1 MEEAANALSEIVER
15 VSAWIP
21 RLGNR
26 EDEAAIMSRDF
37 WMPDRSCRMCY
48 ECDSQFTIFNRR
60 HHCRIC
66 GRVFCGRCTLNT
78 IPASLSH
85 GSPRSGHDENERVRV
100 CNFCFKLRVE
110 QDYTDR
116 GILAVDSPPSQTLS
130 PSEPGHSLNNASGSG
145 TRTLTVNLDPSYSDS
160 LSTTRPLPTS
170 DGTAVDLEVS
180 VDGNPVCASCMD
192 TQPNNSVC
200 LHMQSRDPASSLYEF
215 NCRSDDEEDRGQ
227 KADRGHEDLDDED
240 DSVLDL
246 EYADG
251 NRGNLHTSIED
262 SQNVGGVPV
271 LVDKV
276 SDTRDGDGESS
287 VMWRSTQSCDD
298 IESLDGIL
306 NEPPMY
312 EEEAPQPPAAKEVDH
327 PSVDY
332 ESNGVIWVPPPP
344 EDEDDEAEMSLV
356 DEDDEDVEWVPRM
369 PGSVSSS
376 ENRSKAAM
384 RAIVDGHFRALVAQ
398 LLITEDVRFGEE
410 GGPSSWLDIVS
421 TLSLQAASL
430 VKPDTSKGGGMDP
443 GGYVKVKCIA
453 SGRRE
458 DSVVVKGIVCHKNVQ
473 NRRMASRFKN
483 PRLLLLGGA
492 LEYHR
497 VSNQLSSLDTLLQ
510 QERDHLSMT
519 VARIEAHHPNVL
531 LVEKTVS
538 RYAQDKLLEKEISVV
553 LNVKRPLLERI
564 ARCTGAQI
572 VASPEYLMAPTAGQ
586 CELFHIEKF
595 VEEHDFKGQGGRP
608 GPKYLMFFEGCPR
621 PLGCTVLLRGA
632 STEVLKS
639 VKKVVQFAVFA
650 AYHLAL
656 ETSFLA
662 DEGATLPELTTSS
675 PMGTTPV
682 MQRGLDRPVSTM
694 SGFTNQ
700 SSSEHPL
707 ALDSIPQQHGS
718 RVQSSLSTK
727 VSKGAV
733 SDVFSNYG
741 TRGVEGRSGMES
753 FSFAQAASGVT
764 PVGSVD
770 RGPLQG
776 SKNVMHNSDH
786 TLWEKGYN
794 PILSPAGDVYQLEQP
809 SKLENAKDINER
821 STVQGTLK
829 DDFLPPLSDHQSI
842 LVSLSS
848 RCLRKGSVCERPH
861 LKRIK
866 YYGSSDKPL
875 GMFLKDS
882 LFNVSSSC
890 GSCEEPLDSHV
901 HCYTHHQGSLTISV
915 QRVRAAP
922 LPGEKDGRIWMWHR
936 CLRCPRTEGVPP
948 ATRRLVM
955 SDAAWGLSFG
965 KFLELSF
972 SNHAAASRAAACG
985 HSLHRD
991 CLRFYG
997 CGNFVACFKYA
1008 TINLHSV
1015 AVPPPQLEFH
1025 NPKQQGWLLNE
1036 ASEVADKSNL
1046 VFAEI
1051 FNALGVLGEKI
1062 ASSKCLYSSTKLSD
1076 ARRQIVELESVLQKE
1091 KAEVEAELERAAPL
1105 NPIPGQLVADIL
1117 MLNKIRRHLAETSAA
1132 WDVRLYHLSCSLH
1145 LRQQMRS
1152 SDPGFL
1158 DSSLLN
1164 FKIGNT
1170 SFGRSREPDPRV
1182 IAREEP
1188 TTSANPET
1196 GARIEQ
1202 DHVDNSTGQMIEQI
1216 AHKQQ
1221 SVEGALET
1229 SGEPGIA
1236 GDNVVEI
1243 FIPSVASSDVTNTL
1257 SPMNMTTISVSG
1269 VHPLLLDEAEEKSGT
1284 DFVESLGLSKQLS
1297 SSFPTAG
1304 ALEDLPP
1311 SVESEEPLQEGL
1323 RLGSKVMPSLN
1334 CPHEEDV
1341 GLSSSL
1347 PEGFSPATTDSENVE
1362 VAWAEN
1368 ASCTDASNAHEA
1380 GTFHKVI
1387 SAPANMESIAIESS
1401 QGVSLVDSRDI
1412 PLEAKELVEKSEIT
1426 FRANGPTSPLRS
1438 SVKDKE
1444 PSDASGGTLSNLYS
1458 KNVYSR
1464 SGSTQSSIAGSPPRL
1479 ISTTPMIVSLTG
1491 HLSAPGAPRLTLPAG
1506 INDTIINVYDD
1517 EPTSII
1523 AYALLTPKYQAD
1535 LWEAVTENDRE
1546 KPKEKVRENE
1556 EYENSDFPSMIDSMY
1571 QMEDSTASLDVDSDL
1586 ILKEK
1591 MLRTASMEVLTPRGK
1606 RDVKVAFTDPCQSA
1620 KVEFRVTCYY
1630 AKQFDAL
1637 RKKCCG
1643 GDLDYIRSMSRCRK
1657 WGAHGGKSNV
1667 FFAKTMDDRFVVKQV
1682 TSTEKISFL
1691 DFAPQYF
1698 SYLTESLDSGSPTCL
1713 AKIVGVYRVS
1723 VKQAKGNKEL
1733 DLLVMENLLYSRNVS
1748 RLYDLKGSVRS
1759 RYNSDLTGNNKV
1771 LLDEN
1776 LLEMMPTSPIFVS
1789 NKAKRLLERAVW
1801 NDTAFLAGV
1810 HVMDYSLLVGVDEE
1824 RQELVLGIIDFIR
1837 QYTWDKHLE
1846 TWVKASGILGG
1857 PKNAAP
1863 TVISPKQYKKRFRKA
1878 MSTYFVMVP
1887 DQWSPPAIGPPRTS
1901 ELTLSE
1907 DA

>member
-1 MEEAANALSEIVER
+1 
-15 VSAWIP
+15 
-21 RLGNR
+21 
-26 EDEAAIMSRDF
+26 
-37 WMPDRSCRMCY
+37 
-48 ECDSQFTIFNRR
+48 
-60 HHCRIC
+60 
-66 GRVFCGRCTLNT
+66 
-78 IPASLSH
+78 
-85 GSPRSGHDENERVRV
+85 
-100 CNFCFKLRVE
+100 
-110 QDYTDR
+110 
-116 GILAVDSPPSQTLS
+116 
-130 PSEPGHSLNNASGSG
+130 
-145 TRTLTVNLDPSYSDS
+145 
-160 LSTTRPLPTS
+160 
-170 DGTAVDLEVS
+170 
-180 VDGNPVCASCMD
+180 
-192 TQPNNSVC
+192 
-200 LHMQSRDPASSLYEF
+200 
-215 NCRSDDEEDRGQ
+215 
-227 KADRGHEDLDDED
+227 
-240 DSVLDL
+240 
-246 EYADG
+246 
-251 NRGNLHTSIED
+251 
-262 SQNVGGVPV
+262 
-271 LVDKV
+271 
-276 SDTRDGDGESS
+276 
-287 VMWRSTQSCDD
+287 MWRSAQSCDD

-312 EEEAPQPPAAKEVDH
+312 EEEPLVSPVPNEIDH
-327 PSVDY
+327 PSFDY

-344 EDEDDEAEMSLV
+344 EDVDETEMSLV
-356 DEDDEDVEWVPRM
+356 DEDDDDVEWVPRM

-398 LLITEDVRFGEE
+398 LLIAEDVRFR
-410 GGPSSWLDIVS
+410 GGPSSWLEIVS

-458 DSVVVKGIVCHKNVQ
+458 DSTVVKGIVCHKNVQ
-473 NRRMASRFKN
+473 NRRMQSRFKN

-519 VARIEAHHPNVL
+519 VARIEAHHPHVL

-553 LNVKRPLLERI
+553 LNVKRPLLDRI
-564 ARCTGAQI
+564 SRCTGAQI
-572 VASPEYLMAPTAGQ
+572 VASPEYLMAPTHGQ

-595 VEEHDFKGQGGRP
+595 VEEHDYKGQGGRP

-632 STEVLKS
+632 TTEELKS

-662 DEGATLPELTTSS
+662 DEGATLPELSLSS
-675 PMGTTPV
+675 PVSSVQGT
-682 MQRGLDRPVSTM
+682 QRGSDRPVSSM
-694 SGFTNQ
+694 SSITGRPL
-700 SSSEHPL
+700 SGHPL
-707 ALDSIPQQHGS
+707 APNTQSHQQGKKS
-718 RVQSSLSTK
+718 QSSLPTK
-727 VSKGAV
+727 ASIGDVPDALSNPALGGVENKPEMYNFPVSQAV
-733 SDVFSNYG
+733 SG
-741 TRGVEGRSGMES
+741 TRPSFYINME
-753 FSFAQAASGVT
+753 
-764 PVGSVD
+764 PH
-770 RGPLQG
+770 PG
-776 SKNVMHNSDH
+776 SKNVKQNTSD
-786 TLWEKGYN
+786 TSWDKRAVMQ
-794 PILSPAGDVYQLEQP
+794 LSSAGDLRQQDLP
-809 SKLENAKDINER
+809 SELENTKDVNES
-821 STVQGTLK
+821 STAQGTVTK
-829 DDFLPPLSDHQSI
+829 DDFPPPLADHQSI

-875 GMFLKDS
+875 GKFLKDS

-901 HCYTHHQGSLTISV
+901 HCYTHRQGSLTISV
-915 QRVRAAP
+915 QRLRDTE

-936 CLRCPRTEGVPP
+936 CLRCPRTDGVPP

-997 CGNFVACFKYA
+997 CGSFVACFKYA

-1036 ASEVADKSNL
+1036 ANEVANKSDL

-1051 FNALGVLGEKI
+1051 FNAIGVLGEKI
-1062 ASSKCLYSSTKLSD
+1062 ASSKFLYSSAKLSE
-1076 ARRQIVELESVLQKE
+1076 ARRQLVELESLLQKE
-1091 KAEVEAELERAAPL
+1091 KAEVETLLHMAAPL
-1105 NPIPGQLVADIL
+1105 SAPLVADIL
-1117 MLNKIRRHLAETSAA
+1117 ALNKIRHHLAETSAA
-1132 WDVRLYHLSCSLH
+1132 WEECLSKLSSSLNVRP
-1145 LRQQMRS
+1145 QMRN

-1158 DSSLLN
+1158 DSTLLLS
-1164 FKIGNT
+1164 KIGNT
-1170 SFGRSREPDPRV
+1170 SFGRFRDLEVNST
-1182 IAREEP
+1182 AKEEP
-1188 TTSANPET
+1188 ISSSNSDM
-1196 GARIEQ
+1196 GYRKEQ
-1202 DHVDNSTGQMIEQI
+1202 EQSDNSTGGKVEQI

-1221 SVEGALET
+1221 NVEDTSEASVESAST
-1229 SGEPGIA
+1229 GE
-1236 GDNVVEI
+1236 EM
-1243 FIPSVASSDVTNTL
+1243 FRLFTPSVAADALDAQS
-1257 SPMNMTTISVSG
+1257 TITSVSG
-1269 VHPLLLDEAEEKSGT
+1269 VHPLLLDELDESSGT
-1284 DFVESLGLSKQLS
+1284 DYVSSIGLSKQFS
-1297 SSFPTAG
+1297 TPFSFPG
-1304 ALEDLPP
+1304 VLEDLA
-1311 SVESEEPLQEGL
+1311 SAESGEPLQEGF
-1323 RLGSKVMPSLN
+1323 RIGSTPRVLASLN
-1334 CPHEEDV
+1334 CPDEVD
-1341 GLSSSL
+1341 SSLVCSL
-1347 PEGFSPATTDSENVE
+1347 PEGFSPATTDSENLEGVWPE
-1362 VAWAEN
+1362 SSSSV
-1368 ASCTDASNAHEA
+1368 DVSNMQ
-1380 GTFHKVI
+1380 GSVGLHKVI
-1387 SAPANMESIAIESS
+1387 SAPGKMESVGNEFSKEM
-1401 QGVSLVDSRDI
+1401 SLIGSGDI
-1412 PLEAKELVEKSEIT
+1412 LLQDKELVEKSDAT
-1426 FRANGPTSPLRS
+1426 LQPNVPTSPLRS
-1438 SVKDKE
+1438 SFKNKE
-1444 PSDASGGTLSNLYS
+1444 LPEEFAGVGAGSLSNLYS
-1458 KNVYSR
+1458 KNVYSHP
-1464 SGSTQSSIAGSPPRL
+1464 GSTQSSIAGSPPRA
-1479 ISTTPMIVSLTG
+1479 IPSTPMIVSLTG
-1491 HLSAPGAPRLTLPAG
+1491 HLYVSGAARLSLPHGVNNTA
-1506 INDTIINVYDD
+1506 ISVHDD

-1523 AYALLTPKYQAD
+1523 AYALLTPKYHAE
-1535 LWEAVTENDRE
+1535 LGEAVAENDKE
-1546 KPKEKVRENE
+1546 KPKEKFRENE
-1556 EYENSDFPSMIDSMY
+1556 ENETGDFAGMIDSIH
-1571 QMEDSTASLDVDSDL
+1571 QMEESTASIDVENDM

-1591 MLRTASMEVLTPRGK
+1591 LLRSASVEVLAPSKK
-1606 RDVKVAFTDPCQSA
+1606 RDVKVAFTDSKESG

-1630 AKQFDAL
+1630 AKQFDEL

-1643 GDLDYIRSMSRCRK
+1643 GDMDYIRSMSRCKK

-1691 DFAPQYF
+1691 GFAPQYF
-1698 SYLTESLDSGSPTCL
+1698 NYLTESLNSGSPTCL
-1713 AKIVGVYRVS
+1713 AKIVGLYRVS
-1723 VKQAKGNKEL
+1723 VRQPKGNKEL
-1733 DLLVMENLLYSRNVS
+1733 DLLVMENLLYARNVS

-1863 TVISPKQYKKRFRKA
+1863 TVISPLQYKKRFRKA

-1887 DQWSPPAIGPPRTS
+1887 DQWSPSPSLMGHARTS
-1901 ELTLSE
+1901 ELALSN
-1907 DA
+1907 DGTK